1 MAGGYMRPKGQ
12 QVKSVKIDL
21 DLIQIPC
28 QNQSWPIR
36 LLTPELLSMV
46 SQGILEILLQEY

>member
-12 QVKSVKIDL
+12 QVKSVEIDL

-46 SQGILEILLQEY
+46 SQRILEILLQEY